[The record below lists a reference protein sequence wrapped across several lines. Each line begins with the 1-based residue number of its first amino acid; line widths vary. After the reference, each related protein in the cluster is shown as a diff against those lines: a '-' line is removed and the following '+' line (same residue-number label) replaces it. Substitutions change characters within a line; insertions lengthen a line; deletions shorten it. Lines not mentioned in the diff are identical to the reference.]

1 MINISFTASQ
11 FPQQLSLEPFF
22 LARPD
27 KSGLRQKSLL
37 KLTPL
42 GDWWQESINSA
53 TN

>member
-1 MINISFTASQ
+1 MTNTSFTVSQ
-11 FPQQLSLEPFF
+11 FCHQLSLEPLF